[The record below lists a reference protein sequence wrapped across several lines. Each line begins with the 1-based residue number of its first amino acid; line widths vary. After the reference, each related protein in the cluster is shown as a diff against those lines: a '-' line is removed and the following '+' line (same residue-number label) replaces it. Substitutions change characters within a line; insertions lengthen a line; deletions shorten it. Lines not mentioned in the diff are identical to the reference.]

1 VNDFGHSFEAS
12 SAWNSTRATVLAVV
26 AVVLLAWP
34 AWAST
39 DFATPILVYHRFGPA
54 ATDEMT
60 VRTSVFEAQLEA
72 LNRQGYTVI
81 PLRVL
86 VAHRRGVGPPPPRRA
101 VVLTVDDGHRSVY
114 TDMLPVLRR
123 HGVPVTLFVYPSAVS
138 NATYALTWEQLRELG
153 ATGLVDIQSH
163 TYWHPNFL
171 VEKRKLSA
179 QAYQQLVED
188 QLRRS
193 RAVLEEH
200 LGTTVDLLSWPFGI
214 HDDVLKQWAIRAGYV
229 AAVALGRRHAT
240 TLDPIM
246 ALPRYLVTDGDQGAR
261 FEALLEGRAAR
272 GDALGGQVVDAV
284 TGAPVVGASVTSDG
298 DVVQT
303 DAQGVFRVKPGELLR
318 LRAPGYRRR
327 DVPAAG
333 LTPVI
338 ALEPFSP
345 KALYLSVYGVGAS
358 ALREPALRL
367 IAETELNA
375 VVIDVKGDRGLVP
388 YRSAVPL
395 AAQVGA
401 QQVITIKDPTVLLAG
416 LRQKGI
422 YTIARIVVFKDDPLA
437 RGRPH
442 LAVKDHAG
450 HVWRDREQLAW
461 TDPFLPEVRDYNLAL
476 AVEAA
481 RHGFDEIQF
490 DYVRF
495 PDATGLAFAQPSTQ
509 GSRVRAIE
517 GFLAEARR
525 RLAPYSVFIAA
536 DVFGYVCWNQ
546 GDTGIG
552 QTLETLMAHLDYL
565 SPMLYPSSFQF
576 GIPGYRNPIAH
587 PSEIVALSLARA
599 AERTGLA
606 PARFRPWVQAFP
618 DYAFDRRPFRG
629 AEIRAQIDAAER
641 FGARGWMLWNPHNVY
656 SREGLR
662 LAPSSAFSSP

>member
-1 VNDFGHSFEAS
+1 VNDFGHSLETS
-12 SAWNSTRATVLAVV
+12 SARNSTRATALVVV

-34 AWAST
+34 AWART

-86 VAHRRGVGPPPPRRA
+86 VAHRLGAGPAPPRRA

-114 TDMLPVLRR
+114 TGMLPVLRR
-123 HGVPVTLFVYPSAVS
+123 HRVPVTLFVYPSAVS
-138 NATYALTWEQLRELG
+138 NATYALTWEQLRELR
-153 ATGLVDIQSH
+153 ATGLVDVQSH

-171 VEKRKLSA
+171 VEKRRLSA
-179 QAYQQLVED
+179 PAYEQLVED

-193 RAVLEEH
+193 RSVLEER
-200 LGTTVDLLSWPFGI
+200 LGATVDLLSWPFGI
-214 HDDVLKQWAIRAGYV
+214 HDDDLKQRAIRAGYV

-246 ALPRYLVTDGDQGAR
+246 ALPRYLVTDRDHGAR

-272 GDALGGQVVDAV
+272 GDTLVGQVVDAS
-284 TGAPVVGASVTSDG
+284 TGAPIAGASVTLDG

-303 DAQGVFRVKPGELLR
+303 DAQGVFRTKPGDLLR
-318 LRAPGYRRR
+318 VRAPGYRRR
-327 DVPAAG
+327 DVPGAE

-345 KALYLSVYGVGAS
+345 KALYLSVFGIGAS
-358 ALREPALRL
+358 ALREPALSL

-388 YRSAVPL
+388 YRSVVPL

-401 QQVITIKDPTVLLAG
+401 QQVITIKDPAALLAG

-437 RGRPH
+437 RGRPE
-442 LAVKDHAG
+442 LAVKDRAG
-450 HVWRDREQLAW
+450 RVWRDREQLGW
-461 TDPFLPEVRDYNLAL
+461 TDPFRPEVRDYNLAL

-495 PDATGLAFAQPSTQ
+495 PDATGLTYAQPSTQ
-509 GSRVRAIE
+509 DSRVRAIE

-525 RLAPYSVFIAA
+525 RLVPYNVFIAA
-536 DVFGYVCWNQ
+536 DVFGYVCWNK

-552 QTLETLMAHLDYL
+552 QTLETLVAHLDYL

-576 GIPGYRNPIAH
+576 GIPGYRNPVAH
-587 PSEIVALSLARA
+587 PSEIVALTLARA
-599 AERTGLA
+599 AERTGLPA
-606 PARFRPWVQAFP
+606 ARFRPWVQAFP
-618 DYAFDRRPFRG
+618 DYAFDRRPFRA

-641 FGARGWMLWNPHNVY
+641 SGARGWMLWNPHNVY
-656 SREGLR
+656 SRDGLQVD
-662 LAPSSAFSSP
+662 

>member
-1 VNDFGHSFEAS
+1 MY
-12 SAWNSTRATVLAVV
+12 STAVIVLA
-26 AVVLLAWP
+26 AVVVLAWP
-34 AWAST
+34 VWGST
-39 DFATPILVYHRFGPA
+39 DIATPILVYHRFGA
-54 ATDEMT
+54 AVTDAMT
-60 VRTSVFEAQLEA
+60 VRTPVFEAQLET
-72 LNRQGYTVI
+72 LERLGYTVI
-81 PLRVL
+81 PFRML
-86 VAHRRGVGPPPPRRA
+86 VEHRLGAGPPPPRRA

-114 TDMLPVLRR
+114 TDMVPVLRR
-123 HGVPVTLFVYPSAVS
+123 RRVPVTLFVYPSAVS
-138 NATYALTWEQLRELG
+138 NATYALTWEELRELR
-153 ATGLVDIQSH
+153 ATGLIDVQSH

-171 VEKRKLSA
+171 VEKRRLSA
-179 QAYQQLVED
+179 QPYEQLVED

-193 RAVLEEH
+193 RTVLEER
-200 LGTTVDLLSWPFGI
+200 LGTTVDLLAWPFGI
-214 HDDVLKQWAIRAGYV
+214 HDDDLRQRAIRAGYV

-272 GDALGGQVVDAV
+272 GDALVGRIVDAA
-284 TGAPVVGASVTSDG
+284 TGKPIAGASMTSDG

-303 DAQGVFRVKPGELLR
+303 DAQGVFRAKPGDLLR
-318 LRAPGYRRR
+318 VRAPGYRRR
-327 DVPAAG
+327 DVPAAER
-333 LTPVI
+333 TPVMT
-338 ALEPFSP
+338 LEPFSA
-345 KALYLSVYGVGAS
+345 KALYLSVFGVGAS

-367 IAETELNA
+367 IGETELNA
-375 VVIDVKGDRGLVP
+375 VVIDVKGDRGFVP
-388 YRSAVPL
+388 YRSTVPL

-401 QQVITIKDPTVLLAG
+401 QDVITIKDPTALLDR

-437 RGRPH
+437 RSRPH
-442 LAVKDHAG
+442 LAVKDQAG
-450 HVWRDREQLAW
+450 RVWRDREQLAW

-476 AVEAA
+476 AIEAA

-495 PDATGLAFAQPSTQ
+495 PDASGLAYAQPST
-509 GSRVRAIE
+509 GESRVRAIE

-525 RLAPYSVFIAA
+525 RLAPYNVFIAA

-552 QTLETLMAHLDYL
+552 QTLETLGAHLDYL

-576 GIPGYRNPIAH
+576 GIPGYRNPVAH
-587 PSEIVALSLARA
+587 PSEIVALSLGRA
-599 AERTGLA
+599 AERTGLPA
-606 PARFRPWVQAFP
+606 ARFRPWIQAFP
-618 DYAFDRRPFRG
+618 DYAFDRRPFRA

-641 FGARGWMLWNPHNVY
+641 FGASGWMLWNPRNAY

-662 LAPSSAFSSP
+662 GG